1 MNQPI
6 ALQFPNNFLSF
17 SLKDLSFSFERE
29 TERAEARGRGR
40 GRGESRLPTELGALT
55 WA

>member
-29 TERAEARGRGR
+29 TERAEAV
-40 GRGESRLPTELGALT
+40 GEAEEEGEQTPR
-55 WA
+55 